1 MSDYKKRL
9 TNMKKSRKILL
20 IATPSLVVVFNCG
33 MPSVQADPSVVSM
46 PQRSATSAS
55 EASKAD
61 KSEAQFGKAENV
73 EAESCNASEQD
84 QMALD
89 KATQEKAS
97 LAVGGKNQES
107 SVVND
112 KDFVSSGE
120 DLMSKPDSFWRDRL
134 DPDVYYVTRNGG
146 TERPGTGIYNHF
158 KEQGIYKCSNCGQP
172 LFKSETKYDSGSG
185 WPSFYEAVDP
195 KAVILKTDD
204 SHGMHRV
211 EVQCSRCGAH
221 LGHVFE
227 DGPAP
232 TGQRFCINSLS
243 LKHERTADNADA
255 GGTAAA
261 ANVDAKK

>member
-1 MSDYKKRL
+1 M
-9 TNMKKSRKILL
+9 NKSRKILL
-20 IATPSLVVVFNCG
+20 IATPSLVILFNCG
-33 MPSVQADPSVVSM
+33 MPTVYADPAEDARQV
-46 PQRSATSAS
+46 PQST
-55 EASKAD
+55 E
-61 KSEAQFGKAENV
+61 KSTTENGKAESV
-73 EAESCNASEQD
+73 KAESCNASEQD
-84 QMALD
+84 QLALD
-89 KATQEKAS
+89 KASQEKER
-97 LAVGGKNQES
+97 LAVGGKSEES
-107 SVVND
+107 NVTNE
-112 KDFVSSGE
+112 KDLVSSGD

-158 KEQGIYKCSNCGQP
+158 KEQGIYKCSNCGQE

-195 KAVILKTDD
+195 KAVILKADD

-211 EVQCSRCGAH
+211 EVLCSRCGAH

-243 LKHERTADNADA
+243 LKHEKTAD
-255 GGTAAA
+255 TAAA
-261 ANVDAKK
+261 GGAAAAENAAGKK